1 MELSYYEILEVEKHS
16 NQETIKK
23 SYRKLALKYH
33 PDRNAGDKEAEEKF
47 KLINEAYGVLSDEK
61 KRALYDRYGKKGL
74 NQAGASQGDFSDFF
88 EDLGSFFEDAFG
100 FGARGSK
107 RQKSSIAPDYL
118 QIIEL
123 SFKEAVFGCKKTIK
137 VQYQSVCESCDG
149 TGAKDKALETCKQCN
164 GQGQVFM
171 RQGFMSFAQT
181 CGACQGKGKIIKTP
195 CQACKGKTYIL
206 KDEEIDAIIP
216 EGIDDQNR
224 MVLKHKGN
232 EYEKGKR
239 GDLYLEARV
248 KEDEH
253 FKREGCDLFIEAP
266 VFFTTIALGHTIKV
280 PSLKGD
286 ELELKIPINAR
297 DRQTFVF
304 RNEGVKH
311 PESSYRGS
319 LIVELQVVYPKSLNK
334 EQQELLE
341 KLHAS
346 FGYEGEP
353 HKSVLETC
361 ISKIKDWFK

>member
-1 MELSYYEILEVEKHS
+1 
-16 NQETIKK
+16 
-23 SYRKLALKYH
+23 
-33 PDRNAGDKEAEEKF
+33 
-47 KLINEAYGVLSDEK
+47 
-61 KRALYDRYGKKGL
+61 
-74 NQAGASQGDFSDFF
+74 
-88 EDLGSFFEDAFG
+88 
-100 FGARGSK
+100 
-107 RQKSSIAPDYL
+107 
-118 QIIEL
+118 
-123 SFKEAVFGCKKTIK
+123 
-137 VQYQSVCESCDG
+137 
-149 TGAKDKALETCKQCN
+149 
-164 GQGQVFM
+164 M

-181 CGACQGKGKIIKTP
+181 CGACQGKGKIVKTP

-224 MVLKHKGN
+224 MVLKNKGN

-239 GDLYLEARV
+239 GDLYLEAQV

-253 FKREGCDLFIEAP
+253 FKREGCDLFIKAP

-286 ELELKIPINAR
+286 ELELKIPRNAR
-297 DRQTFVF
+297 DKQTFAF

-319 LIVELQVVYPKSLNK
+319 LIVELQVIYPKSLNK